1 MRILLQRVSAAAV
14 TVEEETTGAIGE
26 GLLALVGFA
35 PGDDRAKVDFLAD
48 KCVNLRI
55 FEDGDGKMNRSLL
68 DIGGAML
75 IVSQFTLYADAERG
89 RRPDF
94 GAAAR
99 PETAIPL
106 YEAFLAAV
114 RARNVPVAAGR
125 FGAKMRVNLTNEGP
139 VTLMLE
145 K

>member
-1 MRILLQRVSAAAV
+1 MRILLQRVSEAAV
-14 TVEEETTGAIGE
+14 TVDGETTGDIGT
-26 GLLALVGFA
+26 GLLVLVGFT
-35 PGDDRAKVDFLAD
+35 PGDDLMKVDFLAD

-55 FEDGDGKMNRSLL
+55 FEDDAGKMNRSLL

-75 IVSQFTLYADAERG
+75 VISQFTLYANAERG

-94 GAAAR
+94 GSAAP

-106 YEAFLAAV
+106 YEAFLEAV
-114 RARNVPVAAGR
+114 RARNVPVATGR
-125 FGAKMRVNLTNEGP
+125 FGEKMRVCLTNEGP